1 MACIALRTRSS
12 SSALFS
18 PLHFKNIPF
27 SLDIYSESR
36 TQLKIAASQILS
48 KGKNKMKEKA
58 KQKGTCRREGY
69 FLHRLWYTGFGCD
82 LFWEKWAPAAIISH
96 LLEESQETTV
106 GSDVSRE
113 EGMDGGM
120 EGWRDGGNTEG
131 ETESEYLNSDIILET
146 DSWLT
151 CCTSRTAAL
160 KSNGVK
166 SDVLQQSSFVS
177 RFNQSWI
184 STRGREGGGKKKGV
198 WRMRLK

>member
-113 EGMDGGM
+113 GCSEGGREGGGWTGDGWRDGGM
-120 EGWRDGGNTEG
+120 EGWRDGGMEEIQKEKRRVSTL
-131 ETESEYLNSDIILET
+131 TLILY
-146 DSWLT
+146 
-151 CCTSRTAAL
+151 
-160 KSNGVK
+160 
-166 SDVLQQSSFVS
+166 
-177 RFNQSWI
+177 
-184 STRGREGGGKKKGV
+184 
-198 WRMRLK
+198 